1 MPVVTLGKQSWSL
14 WGWLLLR
21 AEAEPPFS
29 SWFVL
34 PCIFRALLSHLDV
47 ETVILA
53 FNPTVSQTRH
63 GLFSKTTMSL
73 RHHRPNVCDHLCG
86 QLP

>member
-1 MPVVTLGKQSWSL
+1 MPVVTLGEQSWSF
-14 WGWLLLR
+14 WGWLLFR

-34 PCIFRALLSHLDV
+34 PYIFRALLSHLDV
-47 ETVILA
+47 ETAILA

-63 GLFSKTTMSL
+63 GLFPKTTMSL
-73 RHHRPNVCDHLCG
+73 RHHRPNV
-86 QLP
+86 